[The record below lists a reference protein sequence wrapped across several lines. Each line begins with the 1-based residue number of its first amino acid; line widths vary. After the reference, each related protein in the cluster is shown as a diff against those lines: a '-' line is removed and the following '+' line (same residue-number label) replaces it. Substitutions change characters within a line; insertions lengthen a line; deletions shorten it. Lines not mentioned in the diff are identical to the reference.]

1 MVMIEV
7 VVRKASVLALSLSVA
22 RHSRLACLITRVHC
36 NIQDGNE
43 VLTAEP
49 LVDKAASTA
58 GKKFHCLSSAAATKP
73 AAIAIRLNITCR
85 ISAQRKEGNACGTYS
100 RHPKQLPTCTD
111 VLQAFH
117 VYSEGSNTSRRHWL
131 MRACSVSEQDSH
143 TPLDRRM
150 FLLSRSCARTVIQ
163 ARRRRS
169 NARATKKGEAAVVI
183 SLLVQAGDKRVTL
196 AAYHFKFSCAI
207 Y

>member
-1 MVMIEV
+1 LPLPPFIVAMVMIEV

-58 GKKFHCLSSAAATKP
+58 GKKFHCLSSAAATAASKKP

-85 ISAQRKEGNACGTYS
+85 ISAQRKVRECL
-100 RHPKQLPTCTD
+100 RH
-111 VLQAFH
+111 LQP
-117 VYSEGSNTSRRHWL
+117 S
-131 MRACSVSEQDSH
+131 
-143 TPLDRRM
+143 P
-150 FLLSRSCARTVIQ
+150 
-163 ARRRRS
+163 
-169 NARATKKGEAAVVI
+169 
-183 SLLVQAGDKRVTL
+183 
-196 AAYHFKFSCAI
+196 
-207 Y
+207 